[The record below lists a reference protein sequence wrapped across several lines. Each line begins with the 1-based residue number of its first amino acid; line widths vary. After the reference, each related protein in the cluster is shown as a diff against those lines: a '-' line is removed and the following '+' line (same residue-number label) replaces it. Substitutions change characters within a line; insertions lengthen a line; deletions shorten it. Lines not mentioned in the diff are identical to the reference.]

1 MSLLAILISLALEKF
16 LPALNG
22 LRNLNWIPHYQQ
34 WIHARLT
41 NHPKWQGL
49 PSLLIIILLPVI
61 GTAAVQYYLND
72 LLALFSFLFSV
83 VVLTYCLGPQDEHRR
98 ANNYLDAVEDENRS
112 DKDSIQND
120 LSEVL
125 QAGGVTDDVT
135 AMDDE
140 TRINRLIES
149 ILIITHDRMLAIL
162 FWFVVLG
169 PMGAVLYRLTLALLE
184 NIGKD
189 TAQRLEEHSQEPL
202 PQLSTQE
209 TAEPTES
216 SAANDNVNSDS
227 ITDFNHAVKQL
238 HHLLGWIPSHLTALS
253 YAVMGS
259 FVHAL
264 HAWQNRPKEGAN
276 ELTEEHAEEKTD
288 NASDATSG
296 AIPAT
301 HRLLLRIGKAALQF
315 DSKPPQD
322 NTAVRETLGLCGRSL
337 VAWITI
343 LAIMTLAGWAS

>member
-34 WIHARLT
+34 WIHARLAR
-41 NHPKWQGL
+41 HPKWQGL

-98 ANNYLDAVEDENRS
+98 ANNYLDAIEDENRS
-112 DKDSIQND
+112 DTDNIQND
-120 LSEVL
+120 LSEIL
-125 QAGGVTDDVT
+125 QAGGITGDVT

-149 ILIITHDRMLAIL
+149 ILIITHDRMLAVL
-162 FWFVVLG
+162 FWFVILG

-189 TAQRLEEHSQEPL
+189 TAQRLEEPL
-202 PQLSTQE
+202 QQPSTQE

-216 SAANDNVNSDS
+216 SRQTTAPSIRLDTQPPHRAHVRHHGKLRARLECLERQKKGTLNSRPGQRS
-227 ITDFNHAVKQL
+227 AGTQEYRRKHNHIRQ
-238 HHLLGWIPSHLTALS
+238 S
-253 YAVMGS
+253 
-259 FVHAL
+259 
-264 HAWQNRPKEGAN
+264 
-276 ELTEEHAEEKTD
+276 
-288 NASDATSG
+288 
-296 AIPAT
+296 
-301 HRLLLRIGKAALQF
+301 
-315 DSKPPQD
+315 
-322 NTAVRETLGLCGRSL
+322 
-337 VAWITI
+337 
-343 LAIMTLAGWAS
+343 

>member
-22 LRNLNWIPHYQQ
+22 LRNLNWIAHYQQ
-34 WIHARLT
+34 WIHARLAK
-41 NHPKWQGL
+41 HPKWQGL

-98 ANNYLDAVEDENRS
+98 ANNYLNAVEDENRS

-120 LSEVL
+120 LSEIL
-125 QAGGVTDDVT
+125 QAGGITGDVT

-149 ILIITHDRMLAIL
+149 ILIITHDRMLAVL
-162 FWFVVLG
+162 FWFVILG

-189 TAQRLEEHSQEPL
+189 TAQRLEEPL
-202 PQLSTQE
+202 QQPSTQE

-216 SAANDNVNSDS
+216 SAANNNVSSD
-227 ITDFNHAVKQL
+227 INTDFNHAVKQL
-238 HHLLGWIPSHLTALS
+238 HHLLGWIPSHLTALM
-253 YAVMGS
+253 YAIMGS

-264 HAWQNRPKEGAN
+264 NVWKDRRKEHSTAGPDKDQQERRNTVESTTTSVNR
-276 ELTEEHAEEKTD
+276 D
-288 NASDATSG
+288 
-296 AIPAT
+296 
-301 HRLLLRIGKAALQF
+301 LLLRVGLASLQF
-315 DSKPPQD
+315 NTDPPQG
-322 NTAVRETLGLCGRSL
+322 NNAVRETLGLCGRSL

-343 LAIMTLAGWAS
+343 LAILTLAGWAS